1 MTVCACLRAA
11 FVHVCMQ
18 HLCMFVRRS
27 FFENFS
33 KMPKSSLSVSCFLL
47 YTGMGIKV
55 AKKFDCR
62 GLPDLLT
69 QELGSKWQKSS
80 IVEVSASKKLGFI
93 INAILKS
100 QVAGLHLFH

>member
-1 MTVCACLRAA
+1 M
-11 FVHVCMQ
+11 
-18 HLCMFVRRS
+18 
-27 FFENFS
+27 
-33 KMPKSSLSVSCFLL
+33 
-47 YTGMGIKV
+47 

-80 IVEVSASKKLGFI
+80 IVEVSGGKKLGFI

-100 QVAGLHLFH
+100 QVVGLHLFH